1 MRSVLI
7 AASHSTAG
15 RTESTVPMP
24 AILQKDMVIAM
35 PHEMLMREAKY
46 QSSMRMFRS
55 LLDKGIITQEDY
67 FEAEHLMRE
76 KYHPLLGTLF
86 ADIAL
91 T

>member
-1 MRSVLI
+1 
-7 AASHSTAG
+7 
-15 RTESTVPMP
+15 MP
-24 AILQKDMVIAM
+24 ATLQKGLVKPMS
-35 PHEMLMREAKY
+35 HELLLREAKY

-55 LLDKGIITQEDY
+55 LLDKGIISQGDY
-67 FEAEHLMRE
+67 VEAEHLMRE

>member
-1 MRSVLI
+1 MAGAVRSI
-7 AASHSTAG
+7 APMLVTSQKGSVKLMSH
-15 RTESTVPMP
+15 E
-24 AILQKDMVIAM
+24 L
-35 PHEMLMREAKY
+35 LLREAKY

-55 LLDKGIITQEDY
+55 LLDKGIISQGDY
-67 FEAEHLMRE
+67 VEAEHLMRE

>member
-1 MRSVLI
+1 
-7 AASHSTAG
+7 
-15 RTESTVPMP
+15 
-24 AILQKDMVIAM
+24 
-35 PHEMLMREAKY
+35 MREAKY

-55 LLDKGIITQEDY
+55 LLDKGIITQKDY